1 MEITNLKTIQK
12 NFLKELQDASN
23 GKKTS
28 LPFLIHQLPSV
39 PLVKKGE
46 RFQVIGIGGSIY
58 DSALVAKKG
67 NGITILQHEHGSV
80 PKFETAEIFLSF
92 VENIVRDDISII
104 ALNFAF
110 PMNPIFSN
118 GKLGGILL
126 AGSKEHA
133 FNGLI
138 GKSVGEAL
146 ERHLQK
152 TKKNIYSIALANDIV
167 CLLLSGLS
175 QYPKHL
181 LASGIVGTGINF
193 AFFLDENHAV
203 NLESANFARFPQSK
217 EGKEI
222 DKASVSPCDALFEK
236 ETSGAYLYQ
245 HFNLLLKKRNID
257 FPAVASTREL
267 NDVVLQNIPIVSQL
281 AQELFDYSASLFAAQ
296 LAGLAEFKKTN
307 LTIVMQ
313 GAVFHSAHNY
323 RATVEKC
330 LKKLVP
336 QYAITL
342 TRIDQSA
349 ILGAAKLVA

>member
-1 MEITNLKTIQK
+1 MEIATLKTIQK
-12 NFLKELQDASN
+12 NFIKELQDASN

-28 LPFLIHQLPSV
+28 LPFLIHQLPST

-46 RFQVIGIGGSIY
+46 KFQVIGIGGSIY
-58 DSALVAKKG
+58 DSALVAKEG
-67 NGITILQHEHGSV
+67 DSITILQHEHGHV

-92 VENIVRDDISII
+92 VEKIVRDDISVI

-110 PMNPIFSN
+110 PMQPIFAD
-118 GKLGGILL
+118 GKLDGILL
-126 AGSKEHA
+126 AGSKEHT
-133 FNGLI
+133 FNGII

-152 TKKNIYSIALANDIV
+152 TKKKMYAIALANDIV

-175 QYPKHL
+175 QYPKHS

-245 HFNLLLKKRNID
+245 HFNLLVQKKGINYPKIL
-257 FPAVASTREL
+257 STKEL
-267 NDVVLQNIPIVSQL
+267 NNIVLQNIPTVSAL
-281 AQELFDYSASLFAAQ
+281 AQELFDYSASLAAAQ
-296 LAGLAEFKKTN
+296 IAGITEFKNTD
-307 LTIVMQ
+307 LTFIMQ
-313 GAVFHSAHNY
+313 GAVFHNAHNY
-323 RATVEKC
+323 KKTVEKI
-330 LKKLVP
+330 LRELVP
-336 QYAITL
+336 QRRISL
-342 TRIDQSA
+342 TSIDQSA